1 MIKELQ
7 DNLVRLI
14 SKYEALVAVNKDL
27 TEKLEKM
34 QAEAEKAKEEIN
46 ALKQINDG
54 LKLKSAF
61 VQSESASQEAKDKL
75 DSLIR
80 QIDQC
85 IAMIR

>member
-1 MIKELQ
+1 
-7 DNLVRLI
+7 
-14 SKYEALVAVNKDL
+14 LVAVNKDL

-85 IAMIR
+85 IAMIG

>member
-1 MIKELQ
+1 M
-7 DNLVRLI
+7 RLI

-85 IAMIR
+85 IAMIG

>member
-75 DSLIR
+75 DSLI
-80 QIDQC
+80 
-85 IAMIR
+85 

>member
-27 TEKLEKM
+27 TEKL
-34 QAEAEKAKEEIN
+34 EEIN

-85 IAMIR
+85 IAMIG

>member
-85 IAMIR
+85 IAMIG